1 MSIDGLILFLPTELL
16 LLQHVTSARMSRA
29 VEGRDM
35 ITYSGAPV
43 IPSHDN
49 SEVQKGQPSE

>member
-1 MSIDGLILFLPTELL
+1 MSIDGLILFLPTEM
-16 LLQHVTSARMSRA
+16 LQHVTSARMSRA

-35 ITYSGAPV
+35 ITYSGALV